1 MKKDTFMIQNAS
13 IIGFLRTIL
22 IFMLVYTIFKY
33 LMRLLAPYILRSVAK
48 KAEDHF
54 RAKSTSKESN
64 KKEGEIS
71 VDKMPNSKPSNNNVG
86 EYVDYE
92 EVE

>member
-1 MKKDTFMIQNAS
+1 MLQTAS

-22 IFMLVYTIFKY
+22 IFVLVYTIFKY
-33 LMRLLAPYILRSVAK
+33 LIRLFAPYIVKSIAK
-48 KAEDHF
+48 KAETHF
-54 RAKSTSKESN
+54 RNQSAPKPPTQ
-64 KKEGEIS
+64 KEGEIS
-71 VDKMPNSKPSNNNVG
+71 IDKIPNSKTSNKDVG

>member
-1 MKKDTFMIQNAS
+1 M
-13 IIGFLRTIL
+13 
-22 IFMLVYTIFKY
+22 
-33 LMRLLAPYILRSVAK
+33 
-48 KAEDHF
+48 
-54 RAKSTSKESN
+54 
-64 KKEGEIS
+64 EGEIS